1 MVRGGGAAVGDRA
14 EVALFG
20 TGGVGAPVLRLLV
33 MEGADGA
40 DRVVVLA
47 DWSGVPIPLAVAA
60 ASGLVGG
67 VSDFNLPLAGEEKD
81 VRAHF
86 LTFLRGGGNHHG
98 GGVLEG
104 SGVRVW
110 IEEASRGDCRPF
122 GVEDSRFEVDEQPL
136 GVARQ
141 VSKGEVVDGDLIFI
155 RGGAEGELG
164 RGADWEGLVE
174 ASCKGREEGGVIR
187 GGGRRVNP

>member
-1 MVRGGGAAVGDRA
+1 MVVITVGAVVRGGGAAVGNRA
-14 EVALFG
+14 EVALYG
-20 TGGVGAPVLRLLV
+20 TGGVGAPVLHLLV

-67 VSDFNLPLAGEEKD
+67 VSAFNLPLAGEEED

-104 SGVRVW
+104 SSVRVRV
-110 IEEASRGDCRPF
+110 EEAGGGDRKTF
-122 GVEDSRFEVDEQPL
+122 SVEDS
-136 GVARQ
+136 
-141 VSKGEVVDGDLIFI
+141 
-155 RGGAEGELG
+155 
-164 RGADWEGLVE
+164 GL
-174 ASCKGREEGGVIR
+174 
-187 GGGRRVNP
+187 